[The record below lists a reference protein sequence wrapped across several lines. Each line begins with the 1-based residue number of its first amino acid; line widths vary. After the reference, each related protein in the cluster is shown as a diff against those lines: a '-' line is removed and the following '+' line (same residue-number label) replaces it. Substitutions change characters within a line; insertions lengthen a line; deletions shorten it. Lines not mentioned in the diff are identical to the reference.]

1 MNAKKLSDLQQ
12 RLTDERDKLVMS
24 LKRSQQAS
32 EEIKLEQTEDEGD
45 LASISNDRDL
55 LYSLHEGSFTRLQMI
70 RKAIEAIEGGQY
82 GECVRCEEAINEKRL
97 DAVPWAEMCI
107 SCQEESEVD
116 RTTSTMSLAGIEPEA
131 EL

>member
-45 LASISNDRDL
+45 LASISHDRDL